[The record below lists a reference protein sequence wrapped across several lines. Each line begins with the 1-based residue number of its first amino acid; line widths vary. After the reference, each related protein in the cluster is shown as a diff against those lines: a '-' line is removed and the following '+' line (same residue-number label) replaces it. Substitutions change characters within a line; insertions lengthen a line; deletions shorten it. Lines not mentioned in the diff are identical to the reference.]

1 MRYFQVK
8 EHILFLL
15 HIKLLGSFFLL
26 PLFNQGELSMTQT
39 SALMMKV
46 ASVSNLA
53 TEEDIQ
59 ELVDY
64 MSSLRR
70 VGVIPSDVIRKGL
83 DYAELW
89 VQETYPGTRQI
100 IRMKLSIYILEKAA
114 LEVGVHA
121 ESKRQ
126 QRLEEKNKK

>member
-1 MRYFQVK
+1 
-8 EHILFLL
+8 
-15 HIKLLGSFFLL
+15 
-26 PLFNQGELSMTQT
+26 
-39 SALMMKV
+39 MMKV

-89 VQETYPGTRQI
+89 VQETYPETRQI